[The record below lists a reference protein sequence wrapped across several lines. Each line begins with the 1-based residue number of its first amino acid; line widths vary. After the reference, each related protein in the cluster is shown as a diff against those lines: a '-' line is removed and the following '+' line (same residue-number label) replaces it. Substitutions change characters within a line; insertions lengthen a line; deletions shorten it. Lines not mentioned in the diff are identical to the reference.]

1 MKSPSNRFGDR
12 MTIPNYWIMNN
23 NFPVGWGIIGPN
35 GQSVNEI
42 GQGQTGRT
50 REPGFGAI
58 RLVLQ
63 LGARTIC
70 VRLHSESFILAQRRQ
85 GNYSSMFDK

>member
-1 MKSPSNRFGDR
+1 
-12 MTIPNYWIMNN
+12 MNN

-42 GQGQTGRT
+42 GR
-50 REPGFGAI
+50 AI